1 MSNADDHQIAIRVQ
15 DNVQQRAAP
24 PCRSPE
30 SQNARHQEA
39 TLTTSSQAKICFAS
53 CGTGSE
59 LIWETALVLADSWEL
74 QSPANQ
80 KGKQYRC
87 QL

>member
-1 MSNADDHQIAIRVQ
+1 MSTADNNQIAIRVQ

-30 SQNARHQEA
+30 SQNARHLEA

-53 CGTGSE
+53 CGTGFDAV
-59 LIWETALVLADSWEL
+59 I
-74 QSPANQ
+74 
-80 KGKQYRC
+80 
-87 QL
+87 